1 MSWQQL
7 RRRLAMT
14 KQQKQAAQLSRRDH
28 VTQYVSWNPV
38 KCCTAVVKI
47 SLEKA
52 CSRWQMSLDTGIT
65 AILKAIYHF
74 QYWSI
79 VKTTPSGTVCEIL
92 PCLQCS
98 WLPMTLRSPAFKKK
112 TVEITNTNHVH
123 FFIHVYRY
131 RREDILHFRRY
142 GCQKGFKQQS
152 NNQGQSRSP
161 VTVLYHTI
169 GHIQFP
175 ISLPLQLCLDHA
187 PFLRYY
193 HQFPN
198 IEKVTR
204 LWTHPLWYAMQKRR
218 QSGSSVSPG
227 ARSCIVRLRN
237 TRW

>member
-112 TVEITNTNHVH
+112 QLKLQTQITCTSSFTCIDIVEKTYYISGGMGVRK
-123 FFIHVYRY
+123 V
-131 RREDILHFRRY
+131 
-142 GCQKGFKQQS
+142 S
-152 NNQGQSRSP
+152 NS
-161 VTVLYHTI
+161 
-169 GHIQFP
+169 
-175 ISLPLQLCLDHA
+175 
-187 PFLRYY
+187 
-193 HQFPN
+193 
-198 IEKVTR
+198 KVT
-204 LWTHPLWYAMQKRR
+204 TKVS
-218 QSGSSVSPG
+218 QSH
-227 ARSCIVRLRN
+227 R
-237 TRW
+237 